1 MSKWSKC
8 NKKQVNC
15 GPVCCV
21 VGCNNTHANTPDL
34 VYYWFPSKT
43 AFPSRRKLWQN
54 AIRKSGR
61 VSKYWQPPR
70 YARICNRHFR
80 GHKKSDDINDANYV
94 PSIFPKMSDT
104 HGFTKKQ
111 LVRYKSSQELCKRKM
126 MLLGQ
131 LPDVVTNGA
140 EDDSKPAVKFETS
153 SVGVGCSLKLDG
165 QSGNANLLVFSCFS
179 DGRNV
184 ATQACVPGRR
194 KFADRGT
201 QAGMGTLPPSNPC
214 LDPRDGGAR

>member
-1 MSKWSKC
+1 MLRHCLGIEGQRVFDNLPSSRVVAVPSPATTSAAATSGLLTT
-8 NKKQVNC
+8 NVYQDAVNALSA
-15 GPVCCV
+15 
-21 VGCNNTHANTPDL
+21 H
-34 VYYWFPSKT
+34 FK
-43 AFPSRRKLWQN
+43 R
-54 AIRKSGR
+54 R

-111 LVRYKSSQELCKRKM
+111 LARYKSSQELCKRKM

-131 LPDVVTNGA
+131 LPDVVANGA